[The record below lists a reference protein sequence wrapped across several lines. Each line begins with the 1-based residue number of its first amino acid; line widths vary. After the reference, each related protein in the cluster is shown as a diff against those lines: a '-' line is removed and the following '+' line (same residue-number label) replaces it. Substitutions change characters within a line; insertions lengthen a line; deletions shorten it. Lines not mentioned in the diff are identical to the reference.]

1 MCYNRLIVV
10 TILFDCRLFTVIKLQ
25 KINNHQLKK
34 TNIMRKVIFM
44 IALIVGASLTTVNA
58 TEKNSEKVSNKVEVT
73 SIVKVNPFCIAIAK
87 GDFDTVKRMIQF
99 GENVNKKS
107 NGKTPLMY
115 AARYNRVKI
124 ASLLLDNGAKL
135 SPRDNN
141 GQTAIDYAKQ
151 AKAKEVQKVLEASK

>member
-1 MCYNRLIVV
+1 M
-10 TILFDCRLFTVIKLQ
+10 LQ
-25 KINNHQLKK
+25 ASNNE
-34 TNIMRKVIFM
+34 
-44 IALIVGASLTTVNA
+44 TT
-58 TEKNSEKVSNKVEVT
+58 NKVEVT

-124 ASLLLDNGAKL
+124 ASLLLENGAKL
-135 SPRDNN
+135 SPEDEN
-141 GQTAIDYAKQ
+141 GQTAIDYAKS

>member
-1 MCYNRLIVV
+1 
-10 TILFDCRLFTVIKLQ
+10 
-25 KINNHQLKK
+25 
-34 TNIMRKVIFM
+34 MRKTIFM
-44 IALIVGASLTTVNA
+44 IALIVGASFTTANA
-58 TEKNSEKVSNKVEVT
+58 TENSNNETTNKVEVT

-99 GENVNKKS
+99 GENVNKRS

-124 ASLLLDNGAKL
+124 ASLLLENGAKL
-135 SPRDNN
+135 NPEDEN
-141 GQTAIDYAKQ
+141 GQTAIDYAKL